1 MESLEGLWEK
11 FSLTDNEGGRV
22 GGGVDLKD
30 SSQHPKYILAANLFT
45 PRVLNIESVARNF
58 KLLWKTR

>member
-11 FSLTDNEGGRV
+11 FSLADKEGGGM

-30 SSQHPKYILAANLFT
+30 SSQHPKYILATNLFT
-45 PRVLNIESVARNF
+45 PRVLNIKSGARNF
-58 KLLWKTR
+58 KVLWKTQ